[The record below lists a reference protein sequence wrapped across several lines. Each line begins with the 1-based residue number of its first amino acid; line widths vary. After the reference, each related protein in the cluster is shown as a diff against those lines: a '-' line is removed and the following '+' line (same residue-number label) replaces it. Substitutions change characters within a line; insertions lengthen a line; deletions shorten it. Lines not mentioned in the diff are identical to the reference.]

1 MPDLPPPPSAPPG
14 VTERLIQLARLRPRL
29 SAALALGA
37 SVVVGACVVLVAAR
51 GAPPQPELLLPRATP
66 SSEAAPT
73 ELYVHAAGALARPG
87 LYRVEAGSRVANL
100 LDAAGGPTPDADVDR
115 LNLASRLDD
124 GQRVYVPRVGEAAP
138 PDGEAGAADPAAAGE
153 ESGPLDLNAATQ
165 AQLEELPGVGPS
177 TAKAIIEYRKQN
189 GRFRAVEELLE
200 VRGIGPAKFSEIE
213 PLVKV

>member
-1 MPDLPPPPSAPPG
+1 MPDLPPPPSAPPAP
-14 VTERLIQLARLRPRL
+14 TERLLQLARLRPRV
-29 SAALALGA
+29 SAALALFA
-37 SVVVGACVVLVAAR
+37 SLVVGACVAVVAAR

-66 SSEAAPT
+66 SSEASPT

-87 LYRVEAGSRVANL
+87 LYRVEAGSRVADL

-124 GQRVYVPRVGEAAP
+124 GQRVYVPRLGETA
-138 PDGEAGAADPAAAGE
+138 EAESEGGGGDPVAGQT
-153 ESGPLDLNAATQ
+153 SGPLDLNAATQ

-177 TAKAIIEYRKQN
+177 TARAIIEYRKRN